1 MYAVGI
7 DIGGTKIAG
16 ALVDEDGTLVREAR
30 VATPASDGAGI
41 VDAVVTLVEELIDGV
56 EAIGVGVAAAG
67 FIDADQSIIVYSPNL
82 SWRNEPLKAKLD
94 AKLSI
99 PVIIEN
105 DANAAGWAEFRYGA
119 GRGSKHMT
127 MLTIGT
133 GVGGA
138 VIADS
143 KMLRG
148 GFGIGG
154 ELGHIRMVPNG
165 LLCGCGAHGCLEQY
179 GSGTALLRAARELAD
194 SGSDEGALLRKLRD
208 AAGELTG
215 DQVYEAILQSDAGAL
230 RLLAELGDWIGQ
242 AVASL
247 TAVLDPEIVVI
258 GGGVSAAG
266 DLLLEP
272 IRKAYLANLPARGY
286 RPELKIKTAE
296 FVNDAGVVGAA
307 DLVRLALAQR

>member
-1 MYAVGI
+1 MHAVGI

-16 ALVDEDGTLVREAR
+16 ALVDESGQIIREAR
-30 VATPASDGAGI
+30 VATPDAGGDSI
-41 VDAVVTLVEELIDGV
+41 VEAVVAIVQELAAGESV
-56 EAIGVGVAAAG
+56 IGVGVAAAG
-67 FIDADQSIIVYSPNL
+67 FIDAEQANILYAPNL
-82 SWRNEPLKAKLD
+82 SWRNYPFKAKLE
-94 AKLSI
+94 ALLSY

-119 GRGSKHMT
+119 GRGTKNMT

-154 ELGHIRMVPNG
+154 ELGHIRVVPDG
-165 LLCGCGAHGCLEQY
+165 RLCGCGAHGCIEQY
-179 GSGTALLRAARELAD
+179 GSGTALLRSARELAD
-194 SGSDEGALLRKLRD
+194 SANDAGARLRRLRD
-208 AAGELTG
+208 EAGELKG
-215 DQVYEAILQSDAGAL
+215 EQVYQAILEGDSGAL
-230 RLLAELGDWIGQ
+230 GLLEDLGSWLGQ
-242 AVASL
+242 TIASL
-247 TAVLDPEIVVI
+247 SAVLDPEVVVI

-266 DLLLEP
+266 ELLLEP
-272 IRKAYLANLPARGY
+272 IRKAYLANMPARGF
-286 RPELKIKTAE
+286 RPELQLKVAE

-307 DLVRLALAQR
+307 DLVRLAAAQR